1 MADMSK
7 KYAICSKCV
16 MDTTDARITF
26 DSHGVCDQ
34 CRTFESEIM
43 LKWDHYGSGDA
54 KLLALGKAI
63 KKKS

>member
-26 DSHGVCDQ
+26 DSHGVCDY
-34 CRTFESEIM
+34 CRTLESEIM
-43 LKWDHYGSGDA
+43 LKWDRYGSDDA
-54 KLLALGKAI
+54 KLSALGEGI